1 MRIEKQEIYK
11 LMEDLPEQVEIEEVI
26 HRLYLREKL
35 EAAEEDIREDR
46 VLSHDDVVAETRRWF
61 VE

>member
-35 EAAEEDIREDR
+35 EAAEEDFREGR